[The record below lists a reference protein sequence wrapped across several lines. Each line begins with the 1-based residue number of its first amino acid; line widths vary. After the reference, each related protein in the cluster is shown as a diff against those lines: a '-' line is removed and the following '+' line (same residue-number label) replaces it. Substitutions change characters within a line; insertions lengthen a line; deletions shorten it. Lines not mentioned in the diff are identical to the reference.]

1 MKIAIVKTNGTV
13 ELTTMGEG
21 LQDIYNTIGNGCDMF
36 QQLPIGDGLL
46 LVDEEA
52 KIKAEIPPD
61 NAMATEF
68 CDLMDVGLDPS
79 DRICGNM
86 VLVGTRGSELSDIPT
101 ALLDAIKKFA
111 GPERVTGS
119 H

>member
-1 MKIAIVKTNGTV
+1 MKIAIVRTNGTV

-21 LQDIYNTIGNGCDMF
+21 LQDIYNAIGNGCDMF
-36 QQLPIGDGLL
+36 QQLPIGNGLL

-52 KIKAEIPPD
+52 KIRQNPPPD

-68 CDLMDVGLDPS
+68 CARMRVGLDPS
-79 DRICGNM
+79 DRILGNM
-86 VLVGTRGSELSDIPT
+86 VLVGIRGSEFADIPT
-101 ALLDAIKKFA
+101 ALLDSIIKFA
-111 GPERVTGS
+111 GAERVKGS